1 MSNHFSILASR
12 SSILMLTFFKL
23 WFYFIYL
30 FILPFW
36 HALWFFFC
44 FPWKL
49 DVIYL
54 VKETAINMP
63 LMMWCR
69 GVWEGIQDFPPHF
82 GWAGYLPWDQV
93 RNSLLLGPL
102 CSTGYTWA
110 GGLWLT
116 RLPRGRALLMGRT
129 RHPSKWFL
137 LSSSCQEH
145 KRIFFWYLLCE
156 LCWAPRDK

>member
-23 WFYFIYL
+23 WFYLFIYL
-30 FILPFW
+30 FFAFLACPLI
-36 HALWFFFC
+36 FFC

-63 LMMWCR
+63 FMMWCR

-82 GWAGYLPWDQV
+82 GWAGYLPWAQV

-102 CSTGYTWA
+102 CSIGYTWA

-116 RLPRGRALLMGRT
+116 RFPRGQALLMGST
-129 RHPSKWFL
+129 RHTSKWFL

-145 KRIFFWYLLCE
+145 MRIFLWYLLCE
-156 LCWAPRDK
+156 LCWAPGDK